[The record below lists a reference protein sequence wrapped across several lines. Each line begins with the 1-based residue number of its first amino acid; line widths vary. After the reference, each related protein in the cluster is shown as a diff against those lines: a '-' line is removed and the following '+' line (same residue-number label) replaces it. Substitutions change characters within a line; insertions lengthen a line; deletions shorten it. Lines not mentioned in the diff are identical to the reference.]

1 MKRSIALGLA
11 LLFLVVLV
19 PTLSAQ
25 YNKDLVV
32 QKMRSNGALVG
43 QINTAVGAGDFY
55 TSAERLMDLAANF
68 KALEATNPPKG
79 SKAEW
84 DRINGEAVRAAFRGV
99 GACGAENLEQLK
111 AEVGAILALMKE
123 GHAKFR

>member
-19 PTLSAQ
+19 PTLFAQ

-43 QINTAVGAGDFY
+43 HQYGVGAGAY
-55 TSAERLMDLAANF
+55 ASALCLVDLAANF
-68 KALEATNPPKG
+68 KSSAIVRPG
-79 SKAEW
+79 QQGRG
-84 DRINGEAVRAAFRGV
+84 DRSR
-99 GACGAENLEQLK
+99 
-111 AEVGAILALMKE
+111 
-123 GHAKFR
+123 

>member
-1 MKRSIALGLA
+1 MKRSIALTLA

-25 YNKDLVV
+25 YNKELVV

-43 QINTAVGAGDFY
+43 QLNTAVDAGDFY
-55 TSAERLMDLAANF
+55 ASALRLMDLALNF
-68 KALEATNPPKG
+68 KALEAVDPPKG

-84 DRINGEAVRAAFRGV
+84 DRINGEAVRAAFRGI
-99 GACGAENLEQLK
+99 GACGAQGLTKLK
-111 AEVGAILALMKE
+111 AEVGAILGLMKE
-123 GHAKFR
+123 GHEKFR